1 MPAVSSKGDTIQPIA
16 NINKKKKFCKQ
27 LIRLLC
33 LNYVTML

>member
-27 LIRLLC
+27 LIRLLSLHC
-33 LNYVTML
+33 LTML